1 MTCVPAAG
9 TLPGPLPGAS
19 VPDTDA
25 FAFGASPAA
34 MRTFTNLAL
43 LWSLPA
49 MAAVVLTGEMMGEP
63 FRR

>member
-9 TLPGPLPGAS
+9 TPPVP
-19 VPDTDA
+19 VPDADP
-25 FAFGASPAA
+25 FAFGGSPAA